1 MAAAVAEINGT
12 GYPKHDN
19 PLLPG
24 QILLCFFRN
33 ICQTIHRSGPA
44 GGNMSE
50 NTTTKNRCRA
60 NGTVAAFL
68 VLFGL
73 MVILMPPV
81 NADTP
86 TVTITDYKV
95 TPAVLM
101 PDSMGTVTVTIKNTA
116 ESASI
121 SERTALT
128 GDNPGTTTVTGINVY
143 IENVH
148 LEGKGID
155 VLSDDFQ
162 RVGELGPG
170 QSTTIT
176 FSINAPATSGIYFPE
191 VWIDTYGGR
200 STRYPVPVNVNT
212 ASGIQK
218 QAILI
223 MESSLPGS
231 INPGDEIP
239 VTLNVKNA
247 GQLLADDVTI
257 RITNVSSIA
266 PKLTDLYHLGTVSPG
281 EQEAVNFVLLS
292 DKDAQNG
299 MIRVPVT
306 ISYNALDGTPVTE
319 QTGIDIM
326 MKGRAELGF
335 VSVDTSP
342 PRLTQNTPFD
352 LTIRIENTGTGE
364 AKQVSAKIDLPAE
377 GTREAFIGKIKP
389 GNDAPAVFLL
399 EGLKGGNYLYNLT
412 ISYSDDMG
420 VHTLT
425 RQMNMRVTPA
435 DNSGTIIFM
444 LVVLVILGVIGYRYW
459 YLPRANGDGKFPWER
474 KN

>member
-1 MAAAVAEINGT
+1 MNENNKNNHAFREIGT
-12 GYPKHDN
+12 
-19 PLLPG
+19 
-24 QILLCFFRN
+24 F
-33 ICQTIHRSGPA
+33 
-44 GGNMSE
+44 
-50 NTTTKNRCRA
+50 
-60 NGTVAAFL
+60 AAFL

-73 MVILMPPV
+73 MVIFIPPV
-81 NADTP
+81 HADTP

-95 TPAVLM
+95 APSVLM
-101 PDSMGTVTVTIKNTA
+101 PDSMGTITVTIKNTA
-116 ESASI
+116 ASASL
-121 SERTALT
+121 SERTAISF
-128 GDNPGTTTVTGINVY
+128 DVPGSTKVTDINVY

-148 LEGKGID
+148 LEGNGID
-155 VLSDDFQ
+155 VLSDDFE

-170 QSTTIT
+170 QSIPIT
-176 FSINAPATSGIYFPE
+176 FSIRAPSRSEMYFPE

-223 MESSLPGS
+223 MESILPGTV
-231 INPGDEIP
+231 NPGDEVQ

-247 GQLLADDVTI
+247 GQLLADDVTL
-257 RITNVSSIA
+257 RIVNVSSIA
-266 PKLTDLYHLGTVSPG
+266 PKSTDLYHLGAVSPG
-281 EQEAVNFVLLS
+281 EQKAVNFALLS
-292 DKDAQNG
+292 DRDTPG
-299 MIRVPVT
+299 GLIRVPVA
-306 ISYNALDGTPVTE
+306 ISYNSLDGTPVSQ

-326 MKGRAELGF
+326 MKGKAELGF

-342 PRLTQNTPFD
+342 PRLTENTPFD

-364 AKQVSAKIDLPAE
+364 AKQVSATIDLPAE

-399 EGLKGGNYLYNLT
+399 EGLKGGNYPYILT
-412 ISYSDDMG
+412 ITYTDDMG

-425 RQMNMRVTPA
+425 RQMNMRVPPT
-435 DNSGTIIFM
+435 DNSGTII
-444 LVVLVILGVIGYRYW
+444 LVLVILAILGVVGYRYW
-459 YLPRANGDGKFPWER
+459 YLPRTRGDGKFPWDK